1 MCRWHT
7 CKLNC
12 QRTLFWVFSSHFI
25 FVLHSLPPCISKIE
39 HSVKKTTFDLMFL
52 MSMLNR
58 QKNRPRIY
66 KRRIILLISYELKF
80 KKHFIFISSLAFN
93 FNIAFYYSGVVKIS
107 KFYMTLCIYM
117 LYVSFVSVS
126 LKTTHLS

>member
-1 MCRWHT
+1 MQI
-7 CKLNC
+7 KLSKNLILSVFKPFYIC
-12 QRTLFWVFSSHFI
+12 PSFATTLYKQDRTF
-25 FVLHSLPPCISKIE
+25 C
-39 HSVKKTTFDLMFL
+39 KKTTFDLMFL